1 MFAFYLFP
9 CYWDINRKDIMTT
22 QKDLNKDMVALLSS
36 VTDSI
41 QELRKEVI
49 KLRDDLDADANFVKE
64 LEKGL
69 IHCFDEIKDLK
80 FDKMD
85 KSSQN
90 FRNNNFNDR
99 LINLEE
105 NKIKVIDEELKR
117 IDTLEQAFNREF

>member
-1 MFAFYLFP
+1 
-9 CYWDINRKDIMTT
+9 MTS

-36 VTDSI
+36 VTDGI
-41 QELRKEVI
+41 HQLQE
-49 KLRDDLDADANFVKE
+49 AVK
-64 LEKGL
+64 L
-69 IHCFDEIKDLK
+69 IHTEINDL
-80 FDKMD
+80 

-90 FRNNNFNDR
+90 IRNDNFNDR

>member
-1 MFAFYLFP
+1 
-9 CYWDINRKDIMTT
+9 MTT
-22 QKDLNKDMVALLSS
+22 QKDLNKDMVAFLYS
-36 VTDSI
+36 VTYSI

-49 KLRDDLDADANFVKE
+49 KLRDDIDADANFVKE

-69 IHCFDEIKDLK
+69 INCFDEIKDLK

-90 FRNNNFNDR
+90 FRNDNFNDR
-99 LINLEE
+99 LINVEE

>member
-1 MFAFYLFP
+1 
-9 CYWDINRKDIMTT
+9 MTS

-41 QELRKEVI
+41 QELRKAVI
-49 KLRDDLDADANFVKE
+49 N
-64 LEKGL
+64 
-69 IHCFDEIKDLK
+69 INNEIRDLK

>member
-1 MFAFYLFP
+1 
-9 CYWDINRKDIMTT
+9 MTS

-41 QELRKEVI
+41 QELRKEFLQ
-49 KLRDDLDADANFVKE
+49 LRSDLDADENFFKE

-117 IDTLEQAFNREF
+117 IDTLEQAFNREL

>member
-1 MFAFYLFP
+1 
-9 CYWDINRKDIMTT
+9 MTS
-22 QKDLNKDMVALLSS
+22 QKDLNKDMVALFSS

-41 QELRKEVI
+41 QELRKAVVNI
-49 KLRDDLDADANFVKE
+49 N
-64 LEKGL
+64 
-69 IHCFDEIKDLK
+69 DEIRDLK

-105 NKIKVIDEELKR
+105 NKMKTIDEELKR
-117 IDTLEQAFNREF
+117 IDMLETAFNREL

>member
-1 MFAFYLFP
+1 
-9 CYWDINRKDIMTT
+9 MTS

-36 VTDSI
+36 VTDGI
-41 QELRKEVI
+41 HQLQKAVQ
-49 KLRDDLDADANFVKE
+49 
-64 LEKGL
+64 L
-69 IHCFDEIKDLK
+69 IHTEINDI
-80 FDKMD
+80 

-90 FRNNNFNDR
+90 IRNDNFNDR

>member
-1 MFAFYLFP
+1 
-9 CYWDINRKDIMTT
+9 MTS

-41 QELRKEVI
+41 QELRKAVVNI
-49 KLRDDLDADANFVKE
+49 N
-64 LEKGL
+64 
-69 IHCFDEIKDLK
+69 DEIRDLK

-105 NKIKVIDEELKR
+105 NKIKTIDEELKR